1 MNRERLNPKEIERRL
16 DEDLMASLDMV
27 GEGAPDY
34 AVFEEDDAL
43 EEIKSEEIEAKDL
56 H

>member
-16 DEDLMASLDMV
+16 DEDFMASLDMV

-34 AVFEEDDAL
+34 SVFEEDDAL
-43 EEIKSEEIEAKDL
+43 EAEKSEEIKAKDL

>member
-34 AVFEEDDAL
+34 PVFEEDETL
-43 EEIKSEEIEAKDL
+43 EDVEIESKDL